1 MVIPNFFI
9 TFVRHSFHTS
19 HSLHIPSRERRH
31 RLHHPA
37 TRRHT
42 PLTAHALPHALRTRG
57 SLARCTSQKAMLTRH
72 AHAIHPRPHS
82 THALRATLPLARLC
96 HTRHT
101 HATHPRPHST
111 HALRAT
117 TPRKGLRHAALPPSM
132 KATLLHAPT
141 PRKFSEKKARA
152 STTKIL
158 HITILHVTFTR
169 IGVKTTQKSEAIFSF
184 ID

>member
-19 HSLHIPSRERRH
+19 HTLHIPLARDGIA
-31 RLHHPA
+31 LHPCHQALHFP
-37 TRRHT
+37 H
-42 PLTAHALPHALRTRG
+42 AHALPHALSARDCLT
-57 SLARCTSQKAMLTRH
+57 RCTSQG
-72 AHAIHPRPHS
+72 
-82 THALRATLPLARLC
+82 LC

-101 HATHPRPHST
+101 HATHPHPHST
-111 HALRAT
+111 LALHAIPPRKGYATRATHTLCILALTAHTPSALPPLTRATPCRAT
-117 TPRKGLRHAALPPSM
+117 TKHESHTPPR
-132 KATLLHAPT
+132 THAPQV
-141 PRKFSEKKARA
+141 FCEESA
-152 STTKIL
+152 SPITTKIL

>member
-31 RLHHPA
+31 RPA
-37 TRRHT
+37 PFLPPGATPPSRHT
-42 PLTAHALPHALRTRG
+42 HCLTHYAHATASHTA
-57 SLARCTSQKAMLTRH
+57 
-72 AHAIHPRPHS
+72 PRKG
-82 THALRATLPLARLC
+82 LC
-96 HTRHT
+96 HTRYASLPSQHPRPPRYHPRKGLRHT
-101 HATHPRPHST
+101 RHAHATHPRPHST

-117 TPRKGLRHAALPPSM
+117 TPSQRATPCRATTKHESHTPPR
-132 KATLLHAPT
+132 THAPQV
-141 PRKFSEKKARA
+141 FCEESA
-152 STTKIL
+152 SPITTKIL